1 MSADFSWTKAR
12 VGRLEFYGD
21 VHLGL
26 RLAGL
31 SDDEYFWEPAPGN
44 YRGCPTGSPT
54 PPLTCSARSTS
65 AS

>member
-44 YRGCPTGSPT
+44 Y
-54 PPLTCSARSTS
+54 
-65 AS
+65 